1 VTLGAAKFEGRQKMT
16 ISDAE
21 LFDNARAVRER
32 AHAPYSKFKVGAAIV
47 DESGR
52 IHVGCNVENA
62 AYPLGAC
69 AETSAISAMVSQG
82 GKRIVRIAVLG
93 GAGKIEPCT
102 PCGGCRQAI
111 SEFADD
117 QTRILLLNEKVEIVS
132 LAVAEILPMPFRF
145 TLK

>member
-1 VTLGAAKFEGRQKMT
+1 MT

-21 LFDNARAVRER
+21 LLDNAREVRKR
-32 AHAPYSKFKVGAAIV
+32 AHAPYSRFKVGAAIV

-52 IHVGCNVENA
+52 VHVGCNVENA

-69 AETSAISAMVSQG
+69 AEASAIGAMVSQG

-93 GAGKIEPCT
+93 GRTEIEPCT

-117 QTRILLLNEKVEIVS
+117 QTRILLLKENAEIAS
-132 LAVAEILPMPFRF
+132 LTVAEILPLPFRL
-145 TLK
+145 TLR